1 MLNEIKDILEILA
14 YVVAI
19 IGGITGAIIYLQK
32 MYKSQMADL
41 DALFT
46 GHLGNEGSI
55 GDETMPSHYV
65 ELEITAKN
73 GYIDGIVNTRSLT
86 SESEWS
92 GLSVSGKRKWNT
104 AHLDVRHIRGGRI
117 ISVHK
122 FTLTFKKIIFIGR
135 KPLSKKM
142 IFFQKQQ
149 FYSNMT
155 TQALNNLKVA

>member
-19 IGGITGAIIYLQK
+19 IGGITGAVIYLSK
-32 MYKSQMADL
+32 IYKSQMANL
-41 DALFT
+41 DAQFS

-65 ELEITAKN
+65 ELKITAKN

-117 ISVHK
+117 ISVHN
-122 FTLTFKKIIFIGR
+122 FTLTLKNTNFYWKKTSIEEDDFFPETAILFK
-135 KPLSKKM
+135 
-142 IFFQKQQ
+142 
-149 FYSNMT
+149 Y
-155 TQALNNLKVA
+155 NNPSL